1 MRSEKSSDISTQS
14 TVRAPKRFIYRLY
27 LVIAWI
33 LTKLLFRVRYIR
45 DPLITREGGPY
56 FVVGNHVSYLD
67 PIFCLLALDKLS
79 IRFVA
84 GIEVTSG
91 KLLKKLLAPLAMI
104 PIKPFRV
111 SYSTTREIIAS
122 IRSGLSVALYPETQ
136 RSLAGDLTPFGLSTA
151 KLIKHLRVPVVSVL
165 ARGVYLGW
173 PRWAKMF
180 RPGHIELETR
190 LLFTAEETIE
200 LSLDEIQNR
209 LTKSITTED
218 YDWQLRRRRPVRYFS
233 MRPAQGL
240 ARICHWCPA
249 CDRPMSMES
258 GKRRLSCRHCGQ
270 AFRLDLT
277 GFFTAA
283 HGSRPYFDH
292 PLEFAKWQCSR
303 LARALEEG
311 EILSNPCR
319 IEFHERLTEDD
330 TIPEKKIRQ
339 GVCKLARDGLL
350 FTDEDDCCEMFFPL
364 GETPALYTSIGFF
377 ADVSSDGMV
386 WRLYPESEGFTSM
399 MTDLTRI
406 IWEKRNAFER
416 NS

>member
-1 MRSEKSSDISTQS
+1 
-14 TVRAPKRFIYRLY
+14 
-27 LVIAWI
+27 
-33 LTKLLFRVRYIR
+33 
-45 DPLITREGGPY
+45 
-56 FVVGNHVSYLD
+56 
-67 PIFCLLALDKLS
+67 
-79 IRFVA
+79 
-84 GIEVTSG
+84 
-91 KLLKKLLAPLAMI
+91 
-104 PIKPFRV
+104 
-111 SYSTTREIIAS
+111 
-122 IRSGLSVALYPETQ
+122 
-136 RSLAGDLTPFGLSTA
+136 
-151 KLIKHLRVPVVSVL
+151 
-165 ARGVYLGW
+165 
-173 PRWAKMF
+173 
-180 RPGHIELETR
+180 
-190 LLFTAEETIE
+190 
-200 LSLDEIQNR
+200 
-209 LTKSITTED
+209 
-218 YDWQLRRRRPVRYFS
+218 

-258 GKRRLSCRHCGQ
+258 GKHRLSCRHCGQ

-364 GETPALYTSIGFF
+364 GETPALISTSIGFF
-377 ADVSSDGMV
+377 ADVSSDGNGV
-386 WRLYPESEGFTSM
+386 GVSTLSQKGFTSM

-406 IWEKRNAFER
+406 IWEKRNAFATPIL
-416 NS
+416 